1 MFNYINMITDIKYQY
16 WVWGRIGYG
25 KQSHLHPTVC
35 LYSMYVLTLCLSIQ
49 YCMDGHAGG
58 LGAAGLLT
66 H

>member
-1 MFNYINMITDIKYQY
+1 MFNYINMMHPDGCQY
-16 WVWGRIGYG
+16 WAWGLIGYC